1 MRVNEWK
8 LREDGIVEM
17 SLTRG
22 KVTLIDK
29 VDLAAALTY
38 RWHAH
43 FDGAYWSVAS
53 HAHPTLYLHRLL
65 LNAPE
70 DRYVDHINGDG
81 LDNRRVNIRLATNG
95 QNQWNSRKRLG
106 TTSCYKGVHFRKDR
120 ARWYARIKYCQRSY
134 HIGTFES
141 ERDAAHAYNMK
152 ARELFGEFAR
162 LNEI

>member
-1 MRVNEWK
+1 VKVNEWK
-8 LREDGIVEM
+8 LREDEVIEM
-17 SLTRG
+17 TLTRG
-22 KVTLIDK
+22 KVALIDK
-29 VDLAAALTY
+29 ADLAAVITR

-65 LNAPE
+65 LDAPE

-106 TTSCYKGVHFRKDR
+106 TTSHYKGVHFRKDR
-120 ARWYARIKYCQRSY
+120 DCWYARIKYRQRSY
-134 HIGTFES
+134 HIGSFES
-141 ERDAAHAYNMK
+141 EQDAARAYNAK
-152 ARELFGEFAR
+152 AVELFGEFAR
-162 LNEI
+162 LNEV